1 MDINRIDDA
10 ERLFQL
16 LSVYRRMK
24 EMLERRHRYPVR
36 IRVDQLVPT
45 MSYIGT
51 EDEEALVLFESMVD
65 QRISEIEAE
74 IGEL

>member
-1 MDINRIDDA
+1 MDINRISDA

-16 LSVYRRMK
+16 LSVYKRMK
-24 EMLERRHRYPVR
+24 EMLERRHRYPVM
-36 IRVDQLVPT
+36 IRVSQMIPT

-51 EDEEALVLFESMVD
+51 DDEEALLLFEQMVD
-65 QRISEIEAE
+65 QRIAEIEAE

>member
-1 MDINRIDDA
+1 MDINKIGDA

-24 EMLERRHRYPVR
+24 EMLERRSMYPVR
-36 IRVDQLVPT
+36 VRLDQLIPT

-51 EDEEALVLFESMVD
+51 DDEEALMMFEQVVD
-65 QRISEIEAE
+65 QRISEIETE

>member
-10 ERLFQL
+10 ERLIQL
-16 LSVYRRMK
+16 LSVYKRMK

-45 MSYIGT
+45 MCYIGT
-51 EDEEALVLFESMVD
+51 EDEDAVVMFEQVVD
-65 QRISEIEAE
+65 QRISDIENE